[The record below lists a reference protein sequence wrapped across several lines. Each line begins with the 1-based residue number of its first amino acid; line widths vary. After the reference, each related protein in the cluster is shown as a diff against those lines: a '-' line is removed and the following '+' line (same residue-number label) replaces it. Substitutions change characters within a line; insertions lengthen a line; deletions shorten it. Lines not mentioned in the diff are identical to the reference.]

1 VWEHQLQQPGG
12 KENHHLLAEHA
23 RVAARGQLHASAI
36 KKFQAACA
44 IAFENKNYSNSLL
57 YSKTAEELV
66 SLMLDQA
73 YSDREA
79 NNHSPISLPS
89 SIRCIVEDEVTG
101 SSLDTCRTSYSTSE
115 EDYNDTNNIHYFA
128 DDDLATPD
136 TLTHS
141 AENKLYALKKR
152 KAIILKN
159 FNPSP
164 DENADEHSIALVDLA
179 CHISNMGARLRIHLL
194 AFTSTHQFRPTCTE
208 SMELD
213 RLTYT
218 HTHV

>member
-1 VWEHQLQQPGG
+1 MWEHQLQQPGG

-44 IAFENKNYSNSLL
+44 IAFENKDYSNSLL

-66 SLMLDQA
+66 FLMMDQA

-79 NNHSPISLPS
+79 DNHASISSSS
-89 SIRCIVEDEVTG
+89 SIRCRVEDEVTG
-101 SSLDTCRTSYSTSE
+101 SSLDTCLSNSTSE
-115 EDYNDTNNIHYFA
+115 EDYYDTFYLHYFA
-128 DDDLATPD
+128 GDNLATPD

-141 AENKLYALKKR
+141 AESKLHALKKR
-152 KAIILKN
+152 TVMISKN
-159 FNPSP
+159 FNPSSRA
-164 DENADEHSIALVDLA
+164 DDGADEHSLALVDLA

-194 AFTSTHQFRPTCTE
+194 AFTDTHQFRPTRTE
-208 SMELD
+208 SSELD
-213 RLTYT
+213 R
-218 HTHV
+218 